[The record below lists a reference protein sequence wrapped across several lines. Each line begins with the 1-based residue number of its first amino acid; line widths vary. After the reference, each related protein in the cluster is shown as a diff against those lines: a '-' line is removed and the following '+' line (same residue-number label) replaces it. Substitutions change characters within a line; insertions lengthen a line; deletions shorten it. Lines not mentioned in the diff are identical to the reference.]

1 MWRVRICVCKD
12 FASQI
17 FLCMGL
23 RFLAEKLSDL
33 LFHVRAELGIPEN
46 RLACLCLSVIA
57 SVASV
62 SLCFALATAA
72 KET

>member
-23 RFLAEKLSDL
+23 RFLAEKFSDL
-33 LFHVRAELGIPEN
+33 LFHVRAELGIPEKSS
-46 RLACLCLSVIA
+46 RMFVSECHRFRSISLSLFC
-57 SVASV
+57 SSNGR
-62 SLCFALATAA
+62 
-72 KET
+72 